1 MKIAV
6 SKFPH
11 KYKFYK
17 QIALTK
23 SFEYKQ
29 IWPMNQRLRR
39 QKLFLITPPAHLAQS
54 WSFTLHLLH
63 SEIPGRQQAQCSRAL
78 GFESEREATIP
89 FCIFPALRM
98 FILVNCTFHILVPY
112 SHHIFTMKNQR

>member
-1 MKIAV
+1 MKITV

-54 WSFTLHLLH
+54 WSFTL
-63 SEIPGRQQAQCSRAL
+63 
-78 GFESEREATIP
+78 
-89 FCIFPALRM
+89 
-98 FILVNCTFHILVPY
+98 Y
-112 SHHIFTMKNQR
+112 